1 MRKRR
6 VNVWLLCMNFLQW
19 KSPKLFCRLV
29 ISKQQVSRRLSPT
42 VVIKFSRKS
51 ILSRR
56 IMSFHCSWRCSEML
70 ACVCSCCTS
79 SQQCVGLGF
88 DLILSWGSCVG
99 AVKLMSVS
107 SLGVYLRKQVFQN
120 TLITPAINMFH
131 ITGQHLKLVGQHPIV
146 GPGCR
151 QWQPLPLRSWCLSDI
166 SAQRSVRYH
175 SFPFY
180 LKEEITVVAIW
191 SLSLP

>member
-120 TLITPAINMFH
+120 TLITPAINENQRLSSEDDECW
-131 ITGQHLKLVGQHPIV
+131 TKLPIDV
-146 GPGCR
+146 
-151 QWQPLPLRSWCLSDI
+151 
-166 SAQRSVRYH
+166 
-175 SFPFY
+175 
-180 LKEEITVVAIW
+180 
-191 SLSLP
+191 SLPVQMKACQKSY

>member
-1 MRKRR
+1 MRNR
-6 VNVWLLCMNFLQW
+6 VNVWLLCMNLLQW
-19 KSPKLFCRLV
+19 KSPKLFYWLV

-51 ILSRR
+51 ILSKR
-56 IMSFHCSWRCSEML
+56 IMSFHCSWRCPEML
-70 ACVCSCCTS
+70 VCVCSCCTS

-88 DLILSWGSCVG
+88 DLILGWGSWVG

-107 SLGVYLRKQVFQN
+107 SLGVYLRKQAFQN

-131 ITGQHLKLVGQHPIV
+131 ITGQHLKLVVQHPV
-146 GPGCR
+146 TGPRRR
-151 QWQPLPLRSWCLSDI
+151 QWQPLPLRTWCLSAI
-166 SAQRSVRYH
+166 SAQRCVRYH
-175 SFPFY
+175 SFPFF

-191 SLSLP
+191 SLSLL